1 MWSNEGRGVEGR
13 VCGPMKIEGW
23 RIGCVIQ

>member
-1 MWSNEGRGVEGR
+1 MWSNEDRGVEGR

-23 RIGCVIQ
+23 RVGYMVQ